1 MKRLLPILLCLAALP
16 ARAGFFDDDEA
27 RKRIEKLRT
36 DIDTMAQQVDLA
48 ARNQIDFANHSES
61 LRTDMARLR
70 GQIEVLINDLETA
83 QKRQRDFYVDL
94 DSRLRKLETAAPPA
108 ATDPK
113 ADAAPKIDPAQEAH
127 DYESALG
134 AFKAGKYKDAVSAF
148 QSFISAHPSSA
159 LLPNAYYWTAS
170 SHYQLKDYRKAVET
184 FAKVAA
190 TWPNDPKA
198 PDALLAEANS
208 LTEAGDTKGAKK
220 VLEVLVEQYSA
231 TTAAQTAKQR
241 LKKK

>member
-16 ARAGFFDDDEA
+16 ARAGLFDDDEA

-36 DIDTMAQQVDLA
+36 DFDAMAQQVDLA
-48 ARNQIDFANHSES
+48 ARNQLDFANQSETM
-61 LRTDMARLR
+61 RADMARLR

-83 QKRQRDFYVDL
+83 QKRQRDFYIDL
-94 DSRLRKLETAAPPA
+94 DTRLRKLETAATPTA
-108 ATDPK
+108 DAK
-113 ADAAPKIDPAQEAH
+113 ADAAPKIDPAQEAR
-127 DYESALG
+127 DYEAALA
-134 AFKAGKYKDAVSAF
+134 AFKAGKYKDAVGGF
-148 QSFISAHPSSA
+148 QAFISAHPSSA

-170 SHYQLKDYRKAVET
+170 SNYQLKDYRKAVEM

-198 PDALLAEANS
+198 PDALLAEGNA
-208 LTEAGDTKGAKK
+208 LMEAGDAKGAKK
-220 VLEVLVEQYSA
+220 VLEAVVDQYPT

-241 LKKK
+241 LKRK